1 MNRTFLVPDLPV
13 LRSIPPTFDQDVVA
27 RIDARLA
34 DIRVSQAVATPL
46 AIESG
51 SRDYDSRFVFVR
63 RLEDYLSPW
72 PKRDV
77 IETPLD
83 GILDVN
89 GWDLRK
95 ALALLLKGNAAILE
109 WAQSPIQYGVDPWFQ
124 AQFLV
129 LATEVANR
137 DYIIRHYR
145 HTADRQ
151 RELHLSDHTQ
161 AKTKKL
167 FYVLR
172 PLLALR
178 WLRQQPTA
186 AVPPMHFQSLMAET
200 DLPPD
205 LESLLLDLIA
215 EKVTA
220 REKARRP
227 IPTPLIAF
235 IESELA
241 ALV

>member
-1 MNRTFLVPDLPV
+1 M
-13 LRSIPPTFDQDVVA
+13 LRSIPPSFDQDVVA

-34 DIRVSQAVATPL
+34 DIRVSHAVGIPL

-51 SRDYDSRFVFVR
+51 SRAWGFPSPDSDYDSRFVFVR

-95 ALALLLKGNAAILE
+95 ALTLLLKGNAVILE

-124 AQFLV
+124 AQFLA

-137 DYIIRHYR
+137 HLIIRHYH

-151 RELHLSDHTQ
+151 REPMRAVRRWRCRHWQAADPDRPSFGRLAPDAPHPLAIFRHLFERLIRANKSC
-161 AKTKKL
+161 
-167 FYVLR
+167 
-172 PLLALR
+172 LLAGQHLPAPHDR
-178 WLRQQPTA
+178 VAVDGVVLDQPC
-186 AVPPMHFQSLMAET
+186 
-200 DLPPD
+200 
-205 LESLLLDLIA
+205 
-215 EKVTA
+215 
-220 REKARRP
+220 
-227 IPTPLIAF
+227 
-235 IESELA
+235 
-241 ALV
+241 